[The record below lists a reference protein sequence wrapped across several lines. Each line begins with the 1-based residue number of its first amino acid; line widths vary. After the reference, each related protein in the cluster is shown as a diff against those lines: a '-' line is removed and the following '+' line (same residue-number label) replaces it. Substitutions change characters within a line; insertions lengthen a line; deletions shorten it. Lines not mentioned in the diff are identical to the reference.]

1 MTSSPLFL
9 PTLTGETVT
18 LRAWRHSDTAIV
30 MEASQDPLIPQI
42 TSVPTTSDERAALA
56 FFERQH
62 RRLRDRAG
70 YAFAIADHDD
80 KAVGHIGLF
89 FTPGVSGRAS
99 AGYWI
104 ASSHRRRGFA
114 HDALTTLTSWAVTLE
129 ELDRV
134 ELYVEPWNE
143 ASWRVAEHAGYERE
157 GLLRDWKRV
166 GGQPRD
172 MYMYSRLARQP
183 I

>member
-1 MTSSPLFL
+1 MTSNPLSL
-9 PTLTGETVT
+9 PTLSGEKVT
-18 LRAWRHSDTAIV
+18 LRAWRRADTAVIA
-30 MEASQDPLIPQI
+30 EASQDPLIPQL
-42 TSVPTTSDERAALA
+42 TSVPTTSDEKEALA
-56 FFERQH
+56 FIDRQH
-62 RRLRDRAG
+62 ARLRDRAG

-80 KAVGHIGLF
+80 NAVGHIGLYF
-89 FTPGVSGRAS
+89 IPGAYGRAS

-104 ASSHRRRGFA
+104 ASSRRRRGFA
-114 HDALTTLTSWAVTLE
+114 KDALTALTSWAVTLE

-143 ASWRVAEHAGYERE
+143 GSWRVAEQAGYERE

-172 MYMYSRLARQP
+172 MYMYSWLTRHA